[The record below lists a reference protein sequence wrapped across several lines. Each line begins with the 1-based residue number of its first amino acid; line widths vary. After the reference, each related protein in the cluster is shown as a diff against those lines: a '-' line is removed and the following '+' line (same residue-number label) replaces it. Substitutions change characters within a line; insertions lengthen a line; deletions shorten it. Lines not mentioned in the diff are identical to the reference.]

1 MPFRR
6 NRKKSAAAQSGA
18 DAANEA
24 AVAAPSPT
32 SDEGRLRAEE
42 RRLGAEAERRTAD
55 VDTVQRE
62 ASERLGGAD
71 EGRIGATTDVD
82 EGSRAGAGEPEPGD
96 ATLLAELRAAEEG
109 LARRR
114 EQEEAL
120 ARELEATE
128 ERLAE
133 G

>member
-6 NRKKSAAAQSGA
+6 NRKKSAAPQSA
-18 DAANEA
+18 DAGNEA
-24 AVAAPSPT
+24 AVAAPSPAN
-32 SDEGRLRAEE
+32 DEGRLRAEE
-42 RRLGAEAERRTAD
+42 RRLGAEAERRTAE

-62 ASERLGGAD
+62 ASERLGKAG
-71 EGRIGATTDVD
+71 EERVGATTDVD
-82 EGSRAGAGEPEPGD
+82 EGSRAEAGEPEPGD

-120 ARELEATE
+120 AR
-128 ERLAE
+128 
-133 G
+133 